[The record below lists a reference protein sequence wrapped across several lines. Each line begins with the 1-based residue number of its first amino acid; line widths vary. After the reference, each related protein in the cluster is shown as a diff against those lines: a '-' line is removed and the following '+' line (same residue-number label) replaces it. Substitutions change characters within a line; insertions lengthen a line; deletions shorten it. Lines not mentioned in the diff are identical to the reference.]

1 MRGRPMSFCVEL
13 TPAERAE
20 LERWQRTPSMHAGR
34 VRRARAMLMLADGA
48 PLHEVVKRVG
58 MAPRIV
64 RRWARRF
71 IEERLGGLNDRPRPG
86 RTPVFSPRRRALS
99 DQAGV

>member
-64 RRWARRF
+64 RHPFNWTTRSVARVLAKC
-71 IEERLGGLNDRPRPG
+71 EASD
-86 RTPVFSPRRRALS
+86 ALPN
-99 DQAGV
+99 AA